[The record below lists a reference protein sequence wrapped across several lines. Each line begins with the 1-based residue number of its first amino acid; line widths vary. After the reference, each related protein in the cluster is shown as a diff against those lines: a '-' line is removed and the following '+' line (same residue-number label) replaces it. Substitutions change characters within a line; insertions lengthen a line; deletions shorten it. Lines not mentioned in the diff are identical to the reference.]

1 MSPYNAAIVDVFAE
15 RKSFHQLAEEGM
27 DLEKL
32 LARWEDVFRGNDV
45 EGAAIG
51 VAAVMATYPNHDS
64 DEFFER
70 INAIIAQ
77 RCPMIRLDAEA
88 GVELPDEL
96 ELKVEEM
103 TDVIMDAAERL
114 ALGA

>member
-1 MSPYNAAIVDVFAE
+1 
-15 RKSFHQLAEEGM
+15 M

-32 LARWEDVFRGNDV
+32 LARWEEVFSGNDV

-51 VAAVMATYPNHDS
+51 AAAVMATYPDHDA

-77 RCPMIRLDAEA
+77 RCPLVRLDAEA

-96 ELKVEEM
+96 NLRIEEM
-103 TDVIMDAAERL
+103 NNIVIDAAERL

>member
-1 MSPYNAAIVDVFAE
+1 MSPYGAAIVDVFAG
-15 RKSFHQLAEEGM
+15 RKTFHQLAEEGM

-32 LARWEDVFRGNDV
+32 LAKWEEVFSGNDV

-51 VAAVMATYPNHDS
+51 VGAVMATYPDHDA

-77 RCPMIRLDAEA
+77 RCPLVRLDAEA

-96 ELKVEEM
+96 NLRIEEM
-103 TDVIMDAAERL
+103 NNIVIDAAERL

>member
-1 MSPYNAAIVDVFAE
+1 MSPYVAAIVEVFAE

-77 RCPMIRLDAEA
+77 RCPLIRLDAEA

-96 ELKVEEM
+96 NLRIEEM
-103 TDVIMDAAERL
+103 NNIVIDAAERL

>member
-1 MSPYNAAIVDVFAE
+1 MSPYSAAIVEVFAG
-15 RKSFHQLAEEGM
+15 RKSFQQLAEEGM

-32 LARWEDVFRGNDV
+32 LARWEEFFYGNDV

-51 VAAVMATYPNHDS
+51 VGAVMATYPNHDS

-77 RCPMIRLDAEA
+77 RCPLVRLDAEA
-88 GVELPDEL
+88 GVELPDDL
-96 ELKVEEM
+96 NLKVEEM
-103 TDVIMDAAERL
+103 TDVILDAAERL
-114 ALGA
+114 AMGA